1 MVNLLLDK
9 AYSYQNYQYFYE
21 KYLNNDTLSLVAIK
35 IKLLKVTKSN
45 KNNGLITQD
54 WLKFT
59 MSSLARY
66 ICYACKKMTK
76 PFSQY
81 NNKTIS
87 NNRLRYPF
95 TKKADILLCQL
106 IYKLKMIYGL
116 KLSFKVTI
124 RLNTKCS
131 GE

>member
-35 IKLLKVTKSN
+35 IKPLKVTKSN

-59 MSSLARY
+59 MSSLAQY
-66 ICYACKKMTK
+66 KYDACKKITK
-76 PFSQY
+76 PS
-81 NNKTIS
+81 S
-87 NNRLRYPF
+87 
-95 TKKADILLCQL
+95 
-106 IYKLKMIYGL
+106 
-116 KLSFKVTI
+116 
-124 RLNTKCS
+124 
-131 GE
+131 

>member
-35 IKLLKVTKSN
+35 IKPLKVTKSN

-59 MSSLARY
+59 MSSLAQY
-66 ICYACKKMTK
+66 KCYACKKIKK
-76 PFSQY
+76 PFS
-81 NNKTIS
+81 
-87 NNRLRYPF
+87 
-95 TKKADILLCQL
+95 
-106 IYKLKMIYGL
+106 
-116 KLSFKVTI
+116 
-124 RLNTKCS
+124 
-131 GE
+131 